1 MRTLKEILAIGFITM
16 ATPAIAAKTTTP
28 KIGGL
33 INTTSTD
40 YIPENGPPCT
50 AILRVG
56 YEAVFDRTKSENPV
70 INIDGKDVFLRVLQI
85 KYQPKPLAAQD
96 ELLQDILERD
106 DLKVVVDYKVLSSNY
121 EGANYEA
128 VITASR
134 KFSRKNRA
142 KKLQSQVKAYGV
154 FGCPRQP

>member
-1 MRTLKEILAIGFITM
+1 M
-16 ATPAIAAKTTTP
+16 ATPAIAAKATAP
-28 KIGGL
+28 KIGNL
-33 INTTSTD
+33 INPTPTD
-40 YIPENGPPCT
+40 YTPENGPPCT

-56 YEAVFDRTKSENPV
+56 YEAVFDRTKLENPV
-70 INIDGKDVFLRVLQI
+70 INIDGKDVFLRVSQI
-85 KYQPKPLAAQD
+85 KYQPKPLAAED

-106 DLKVVVDYKVLSSNY
+106 DLRVVVDYKVLGSNY

-134 KFSRKNRA
+134 KLPRKSRA
-142 KKLQSQVKAYGV
+142 KKLQSQVIAYGL